1 MLRFC
6 AAAGLLATL
15 TVLFTAAAF
24 ARQDRAEL
32 RRDFGLSA
40 SAYLSHI
47 RYLASDSLGG
57 RGNGTAGLQRAG
69 DYIASLLD
77 SGGLQPAGD
86 NGTFFQSFEGE
97 MTVEPLP
104 AATLIIRDGTRADTF
119 TVGDQF
125 YPLSIID
132 RRHGEAAPVADRIP
146 LVFAGYGISAPA
158 LNYDDFK
165 DVDIR
170 GKALVVFTHE
180 PQEADARSVFDGTS
194 LTPGA
199 AVATKAREAVARGA
213 AMLIVADDP
222 SHHVD
227 YAFNRAWWN
236 DPQSDN
242 MGIPVV
248 RVARTRLAR
257 ALPDLD
263 FERLAHTID
272 LTLMPQ
278 SRELA
283 GATISYTEHRAT
295 LRPRLRNVVALVRG
309 GDPARAGEAIVVGA
323 HYDHLGLGGQFSD
336 APDSTGSVHNGADD
350 NASGTAAMLEVC
362 RALARQ
368 PRLPRTIV
376 CAAFAGEEIGLL
388 GSAHYVSH
396 PAVPI
401 EHTIAMIN
409 LDMVGRAR
417 GRVMVGM
424 FGRKPWMSDLHRTMR
439 AWTRLTIDDFARG
452 GYQSGSSDDASF
464 TSKGVPAIAFFTGFH
479 SDYHRPTD
487 DVQRIDAEGG
497 AQIAALALRLVT
509 MLAAQP

>member
-6 AAAGLLATL
+6 AVAALLTL
-15 TVLFTAAAF
+15 QAS
-24 ARQDRAEL
+24 
-32 RRDFGLSA
+32 SA
-40 SAYLSHI
+40 SISASNYLSHI

-57 RGNGTAGLQRAG
+57 RGNGSEGLQRAG
-69 DYIASLLD
+69 DYIASLLE

-86 NGTFFQSFEGE
+86 DGAFFQAFDGE
-97 MTVEPLP
+97 MTAEPP
-104 AATLIIRDGTRADTF
+104 PGATLIIRAGAHVETF
-119 TVGDQF
+119 TVGEQY

-132 RRHGEAAPVADRIP
+132 RTSGEAAPAADRIP
-146 LVFAGYGISAPA
+146 LVFAGYGMTAPA
-158 LNYDDFK
+158 LGYDDFK
-165 DVDIR
+165 NLDVR
-170 GKALVVFTHE
+170 GKAVIVFSHE

-199 AVATKAREAVARGA
+199 AVATKAREAMTRGA
-213 AMLIVADDP
+213 AMLIVVDDP

-236 DPQSDN
+236 DPQSDE

-248 RVARTRLAR
+248 RVARVRLAR
-257 ALPDLD
+257 ALPDID
-263 FERLAHTID
+263 FERLARTID
-272 LTLMPQ
+272 ITLTPQ
-278 SRELA
+278 SRELP
-283 GATISYTEHRAT
+283 GAAISYAEHRAR
-295 LRPRLRNVVALVRG
+295 LRPRLRNVVAMVRG
-309 GDPARAGEAIVVGA
+309 NDPERALEAIVVGA
-323 HYDHLGLGGQFSD
+323 HYDHLGLVGRFSD
-336 APDSTGSVHNGADD
+336 APDTTGHIHNGADD
-350 NASGTAAMLEVC
+350 NASGTAAMIEVC

-368 PRLPRTIV
+368 PRLARTIV

-401 EHTIAMIN
+401 DRTIAMIN

-424 FGRKPWMSDLHRTMR
+424 FGRAPWMTALPREMR
-439 AWTRLTIDDFARG
+439 AWTRLAIDDFAHG
-452 GYQSGSSDDASF
+452 GYQPGSSDDASF
-464 TSKGVPAIAFFTGFH
+464 TVNGVPAIAFFTGFH

-497 AQIAALALRLVT
+497 AQIATLAVRLVT
-509 MLAAQP
+509 MLATQP

>member
-6 AAAGLLATL
+6 AAAALLTTL
-15 TVLFTAAAF
+15 SFSLPALPA
-24 ARQDRAEL
+24 
-32 RRDFGLSA
+32 LSA
-40 SAYLSHI
+40 LPALPAPPVISAANYLSHI

-57 RGNGTAGLQRAG
+57 RGNGSEGLQRAG

-86 NGTFFQSFEGE
+86 NSTFFQSFDGE
-97 MTVEPLP
+97 MTVEPP
-104 AATLIIRDGTRADTF
+104 PSATLIIRAGAHAETF
-119 TVGDQF
+119 TAGEQY

-132 RRHGEAAPVADRIP
+132 RTHGEAAPVAERIP
-146 LVFAGYGISAPA
+146 MVFAGYGMTAPA
-158 LNYDDFK
+158 LGYDDFK
-165 DVDIR
+165 NLDVR
-170 GKALVVFTHE
+170 GKAVIVFTHE

-199 AVATKAREAVARGA
+199 AVATKAREAMARGA
-213 AMLIVADDP
+213 AMLIVVDDP
-222 SHHVD
+222 SHHAD

-236 DPQSDN
+236 DPQSDD

-257 ALPDLD
+257 ALPDVD
-263 FERLAHTID
+263 FERLARTID
-272 LTLMPQ
+272 ITLTPQ

-283 GATISYTEHRAT
+283 GATISYTEHRAK
-295 LRPRLRNVVALVRG
+295 LRPRLRNVVAQVRG
-309 GDPARAGEAIVVGA
+309 SDPARAGDAIVVGA
-323 HYDHLGLGGQFSD
+323 HYDHLGLGGKFSD

-368 PRLPRTIV
+368 GHLPRTVV

-401 EHTIAMIN
+401 DRTVAMIN

-417 GRVMVGM
+417 GRVMVGL
-424 FGRKPWMSDLHRTMR
+424 FGGKPWMTELPRTMR
-439 AWTRLTIDDFARG
+439 DWTRLTIDDFARG
-452 GYQSGSSDDASF
+452 GYQAGSSDDASF
-464 TSKGVPAIAFFTGFH
+464 TSNGVPAIAFFTGFH

-509 MLAAQP
+509 MIAHRP

>member
-1 MLRFC
+1 M
-6 AAAGLLATL
+6 
-15 TVLFTAAAF
+15 
-24 ARQDRAEL
+24 
-32 RRDFGLSA
+32 
-40 SAYLSHI
+40 
-47 RYLASDSLGG
+47 GG
-57 RGNGTAGLQRAG
+57 RGNGSEGLQRAG

-86 NGTFFQSFEGE
+86 NGTFFQSFDGE
-97 MTVEPLP
+97 MTVEPPP
-104 AATLIIRDGTRADTF
+104 AATLIIRAGERAETF
-119 TVGDQF
+119 TVGNQY

-132 RRHGEAAPVADRIP
+132 RTHGEAAPVADGIP

-158 LNYDDFK
+158 LGYDDFK
-165 DVDIR
+165 DVDVR

-199 AVATKAREAVARGA
+199 AVATKAREAMARGA

-236 DPQSDN
+236 DPQSDD

-257 ALPDLD
+257 ALPDVD
-263 FERLAHTID
+263 FERLARTID
-272 LTLMPQ
+272 ITLTPQ
-278 SRELA
+278 SRDLA
-283 GATISYTEHRAT
+283 GATISYTEHRAK

-309 GDPARAGEAIVVGA
+309 SDPARAGEAIVVGA
-323 HYDHLGLGGQFSD
+323 HYDHLGLGGRFSD
-336 APDSTGSVHNGADD
+336 APESTGAVHNGADD

-368 PRLPRTIV
+368 ARLPRTVV

-401 EHTIAMIN
+401 DRTIAMIN

-424 FGRKPWMSDLHRTMR
+424 FGRKPWMTDLPRTMR

-452 GYQSGSSDDASF
+452 GYQAGSSDDASF
-464 TSKGVPAIAFFTGFH
+464 TGKGVPAIAFFTGFH

-497 AQIAALALRLVT
+497 AQIAALAL
-509 MLAAQP
+509 AARH

>member
-6 AAAGLLATL
+6 AAAALLTS
-15 TVLFTAAAF
+15 LFLASAS
-24 ARQDRAEL
+24 ARQDTI
-32 RRDFGLSA
+32 SA
-40 SAYLSHI
+40 ANYLSHI
-47 RYLASDSLGG
+47 KYLASDSLGG
-57 RGNGTAGLQRAG
+57 RGNGSDGLQRAG

-77 SGGLQPAGD
+77 SGGLRPAGD
-86 NGTFFQSFEGE
+86 NGTFFQSFDGE
-97 MTVEPLP
+97 VTVEPLP
-104 AATLIIRDGTRADTF
+104 GATLIIRAGAHAETF
-119 TVGDQF
+119 AVGDQY

-132 RRHGEAAPVADRIP
+132 RTHGEAAPVANGIP
-146 LVFAGYGISAPA
+146 VVFAGYGISAPA
-158 LNYDDFK
+158 LSYDDFK
-165 DVDIR
+165 GVDVR
-170 GKALVVFTHE
+170 GKAVIVFSHE
-180 PQEADARSVFDGTS
+180 PQETDARSVFDGTS

-199 AVATKAREAVARGA
+199 AVATKAREAMARGA

-257 ALPDLD
+257 ALPDVD
-263 FERLAHTID
+263 FDRLARTID
-272 LTLMPQ
+272 ITLTPQ
-278 SRELA
+278 SRALA
-283 GATISYTEHRAT
+283 GATTSYTEHRAK

-309 GDPARAGEAIVVGA
+309 SDPARAGEAIVVGA

-368 PRLPRTIV
+368 PRLPRTVV

-396 PAVPI
+396 PAVLI
-401 EHTIAMIN
+401 DRTIAMIN

-424 FGRKPWMSDLHRTMR
+424 FGRQPWMTDLPRTMR
-439 AWTRLTIDDFARG
+439 GWSRLTIDDFARG
-452 GYQSGSSDDASF
+452 GYQAGSSDDASF

-479 SDYHRPTD
+479 SDYHRPSD